1 MSKYFDFV
9 KWVFNVKNSD
19 PFNVAIVSLTAI
31 SVLVM
36 SLTEIQYGL
45 ILQVAGFALLLIAQ
59 LVGSLHRQYQRE
71 LEKK

>member
-19 PFNVAIVSLTAI
+19 PFNVAIISITAI

-36 SLTEIQYGL
+36 ALTEIQYGL
-45 ILQVAGFALLLIAQ
+45 ILQVGGFFSLLIAQ
-59 LVGSLHRQYQRE
+59 LIGSLHRQYQRE
-71 LEKK
+71 LEKR

>member
-19 PFNVAIVSLTAI
+19 PFNVAIVSITAF

-36 SLTEIQYGL
+36 SLTELKYGL